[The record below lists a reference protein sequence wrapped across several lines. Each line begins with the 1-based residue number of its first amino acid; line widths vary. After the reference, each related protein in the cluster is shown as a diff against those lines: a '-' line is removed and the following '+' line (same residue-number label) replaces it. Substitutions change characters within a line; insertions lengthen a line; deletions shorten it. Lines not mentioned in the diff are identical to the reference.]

1 MNPATLFGAPL
12 KDPLTQYANDVL
24 KRFRLRNIQDLK
36 AAFRC
41 DHDLCKQPVTSS
53 AYSARQH
60 RRPQSICR
68 IEALDWMGLRRLH
81 ERR

>member
-53 AYSARQH
+53 AAKFCM
-60 RRPQSICR
+60 PQSICR